1 MIYDSEL
8 NVKSL
13 SPIYDFDHAF
23 EAEGSEICQPYH
35 FIGRHVLLA
44 DAAREILQSNA
55 VVLNTDADLS
65 EFKYGG
71 YVRDRLN
78 NIWLDNNGN

>member
-1 MIYDSEL
+1 M
-8 NVKSL
+8 
-13 SPIYDFDHAF
+13 
-23 EAEGSEICQPYH
+23 
-35 FIGRHVLLA
+35 LLA

-65 EFKYGG
+65 VFKYGG